1 MMNFDEGQEILF
13 LCFPVVF
20 ASCGSK
26 AGAYKVAC

>member
-1 MMNFDEGQEILF
+1 MMNFNEKAGILF